1 MHRIDTATAAAGG
14 AFTEGNPTIGVPAT
28 VVSADWLNAVQEEIC
43 RVVEGAGLTLHKSER
58 DQLWQAIQRLVAP
71 PGSTTE
77 AGTVRLATVEE
88 TVAGAA
94 DDIAVTPEGL
104 AGLTATESRRGLAQ
118 FASAEQTA
126 AGDGDL
132 AVTPSALLALTATE
146 SRRGLVEL
154 ATVDEAATPVGGLAL
169 TPAGLAAVLGAFVEF
184 YGGSGVRVG
193 PFHIRCGSTNVP
205 SDSSLAISFAP
216 PFPTGCFV
224 GLATFAFEFT
234 VTGGDDSACGAYNWT
249 KDGMTLRNGLA
260 SSGPLGWIAIGH

>member
-1 MHRIDTATAAAGG
+1 MHRIDTRTAAPGG
-14 AFTEGNPTIGVPAT
+14 LFTEGNVTTGVPAT
-28 VVSADWLNAVQEEIC
+28 VVSSDWLNGVQEEIC

-77 AGTVRLATVEE
+77 PGTVRLATVDE
-88 TVAGAA
+88 TLAGTA

-104 AGLTATESRRGLAQ
+104 AGLTATEG
-118 FASAEQTA
+118 
-126 AGDGDL
+126 
-132 AVTPSALLALTATE
+132 
-146 SRRGLVEL
+146 RRGLVEL
-154 ATVDEAATPVGGLAL
+154 ATVAEAATTVGGLAL
-169 TPAGLAAVLGAFVEF
+169 TPEGLATVLGAFVEF

-205 SDSSLAISFAP
+205 SDSSLAIAFTP

-224 GLATFAFEFT
+224 GLATFAFEFP
-234 VTGGDDSACGAYNWT
+234 VLEGEDSPCGAYNWT

-260 SSGPLGWIAIGH
+260 VSGSLGWIAIGH